1 MSKEI
6 FALDI
11 GTRKVMGI
19 IARKVDDAL
28 EILDVEVAEHPSRP
42 MFDGQIH
49 SIEEVA
55 KTVKKIK
62 DKLESRS
69 KLKLSN
75 VGVAVAGRSLITYR
89 SKVTKGFTGEEEVT
103 LGAVRDLELEAVE
116 KIISESGHDPSEF
129 YCVGYSPM
137 YYELNGLRISNLVGH
152 RGKSISSEVIV
163 TFLPRVVL
171 DSMFTVLK
179 KSGLHPTNIT
189 LEPIAAIKA
198 IIPED
203 MRSLN
208 IILVDIGAGTSDL
221 ALTRE
226 GFVFAYGMVP
236 EAGDE
241 ITERLSEILLTDF
254 STTERIKRSL
264 ADKERVE
271 FEDIWGNK
279 HRMGA
284 LEIKQDLAPAVKKL
298 SDSISRTGKELNGGL
313 PNAVVVVGGGS
324 QTPGLIEAL
333 SSSFGFAQGKVG
345 IRLPGAIKGIKDM
358 TAKLNGPET
367 ITPIGIALMTA
378 HSLGLKFI
386 EIEVNGKKFKMLDF
400 QQKKDIMGALTLS
413 GAINHKRLYPRPG
426 MAMTCE
432 LNGEL
437 KIIKGTM
444 GEPAKILLNGKSV
457 SSLSEKINDADRLE
471 FENAVDGK
479 DANILIKDLISSKEA
494 CVVFNNEISLVSPVV
509 YMDEQ
514 EVSMDTAVCDRASI
528 KVFEPAIKSV
538 LKARKVPLENISER
552 QVLVNINGNPKVL
565 TQRNFT
571 LTLNGNHAELD
582 TIVKPKDA
590 IEFSFQN
597 PTSYRIKDIVNIP
610 EGSTAMHVNVDG
622 SELEMIIESAQ
633 VYMNGQR
640 VSPDEF
646 VIDGADIKVYYPKDC
661 KVFLSEI
668 FRYIQLDPQK
678 SVGKRMK
685 ILINGDPAGFTTPLT
700 EGAQVKI
707 IFEERKVGG

>member
-19 IARKVDDAL
+19 IARKLDDVL
-28 EILDVEVAEHPSRP
+28 EILDVEIIEHPSRP

-69 KLKLSN
+69 KIKLSC
-75 VGVAVAGRSLITYR
+75 VGVAVAGRSLITYKSR
-89 SKVTKGFTGEEEVT
+89 ATKGFSGGEEEIT
-103 LGAVRDLELEAVE
+103 LSMVRDLEFEAVE

-137 YYELNGLRISNLVGH
+137 YYELNGQRISNLAGH
-152 RGKSISSEVIV
+152 RGKTISSEVIV

-203 MRSLN
+203 MRNLN
-208 IILVDIGAGTSDL
+208 IVLLDIGAGTSDL

-264 ADKERVE
+264 VDNEYVE

-279 HRMGA
+279 HRMST
-284 LEIKQDLAPAVKKL
+284 LKIKQDLVSVVKKL
-298 SDSISRTGKELNGGL
+298 ADSIAKTAKELNGGL

-333 SSSFGFAQGKVG
+333 SSSFVFTPLEKAADFRFTQSKVG
-345 IRLPGAIKGIKDM
+345 IRLPGAIKGIKDRS
-358 TAKLNGPET
+358 AKLIGPET

-378 HSLGLKFI
+378 HSLGLNFI

-400 QQKKDIMGALTLS
+400 QQKKDIMGALTFS
-413 GAINHKRLYPRPG
+413 GAMNHKRLYPRPG

-432 LNGEL
+432 LDGEL

-444 GEPAKILLNGKSV
+444 GEPAKVLLNGKSV
-457 SSLSEKINDADRLE
+457 SSLSEKINDGDRLE

-479 DANILIKDLISSKEA
+479 DANVLIKDLVSSSEVS
-494 CVVFNNEISLVSPVV
+494 VVFNKEISFVSPVV

-514 EVSMDTAVCDRASI
+514 EVSMDTAVFDRASI
-528 KVFEPAIKSV
+528 KVCGSSVKSV
-538 LKARKVPLENISER
+538 LKAKGIPLENISER
-552 QVLVNINGNPKVL
+552 QVLVNINGNPKIL

-571 LTLNGNHAELD
+571 LTLNGSSVDLN
-582 TIVKPKDA
+582 TIVKSKDV
-590 IEFSFQN
+590 IEFSFQQ
-597 PTSYRIKDIVNIP
+597 PAFYRIKDVINIP
-610 EGSTAMHVNVDG
+610 EGSTVMHVNVDG
-622 SELEMIIESAQ
+622 SELEMTIDAAQ

-640 VSPDEF
+640 VSCDEF
-646 VIDGADIKVYYPKDC
+646 VIDGADIKVYYLKYN
-661 KVFLSEI
+661 LILRS
-668 FRYIQLDPQK
+668 QL
-678 SVGKRMK
+678 VR
-685 ILINGDPAGFTTPLT
+685 
-700 EGAQVKI
+700 E
-707 IFEERKVGG
+707 